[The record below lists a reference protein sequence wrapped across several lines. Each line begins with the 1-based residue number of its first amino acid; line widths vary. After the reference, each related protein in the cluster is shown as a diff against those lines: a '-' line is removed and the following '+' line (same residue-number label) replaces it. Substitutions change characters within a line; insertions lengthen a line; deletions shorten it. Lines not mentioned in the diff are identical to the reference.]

1 DKKTPEMEEILRR
14 QLNVNF
20 DVIEQNES
28 IAEQEK
34 YDFITF
40 MNDSIQYEEYYLED
54 LISAF
59 KYVDVDFVTKDEQSE
74 RNQYIEN
81 VKNITKDEQTQP
93 HQYII
98 KVQNKYLTM
107 YHRDVIDS
115 NLEVKETN
123 NGYNL
128 DQSEIYNLSLYC
140 QNNQQKKLSVIVPIH
155 NNGTYLE
162 D

>member
-1 DKKTPEMEEILRR
+1 
-14 QLNVNF
+14 
-20 DVIEQNES
+20 
-28 IAEQEK
+28 
-34 YDFITF
+34 
-40 MNDSIQYEEYYLED
+40 YLED

-74 RNQYIEN
+74 
-81 VKNITKDEQTQP
+81 P
-93 HQYII
+93 HQYIE

-128 DQSEIYNLSLYC
+128 DQSEIYKPSLYG
-140 QNNQQKKLSVIVPIH
+140 QNNQQKKLSVIVQIH
-155 NNGTYLE
+155 ENCTYVANKCMRSLRHSSKFNKME
-162 D
+162 TICVNDGSTYKETIARVDRV